1 MTTRA
6 LVLGG
11 GGTAGIA
18 WETGIL
24 AGLAES
30 GVDLLDA
37 DLVVGTS
44 AGAAVAAQV
53 TSGLPLPT
61 LLARQVDPAQQNA
74 ELTPTV
80 DVPAVLEGYGEISE
94 QATDL
99 VDMLRRTGKLALS
112 SPTVPEEAR
121 IRVITDRLPVPA
133 WPARPLRITAVD
145 AATGEFVVFDR
156 DSGVS
161 LVDAV
166 AASCAVPGVWPTVTI
181 GGRRYM
187 DGGVRSTENADVAA
201 GYDKVLVVQVLE
213 LPGAGQWGNDLAH
226 QVAQLRADGASV
238 EIVTADEAS
247 TAAFTDNPLDPA
259 VRSPSG
265 LAGVV
270 QGKLVAGQVGEFWA
284 G

>member
-30 GVDLLDA
+30 GVDLLSA

-61 LLARQVDPAQQNA
+61 LLARQVDPDAQNK

-80 DVPAVLEGYGEISE
+80 DVPAMLAGYADIAE

-99 VDMLRRTGKLALS
+99 TDMLQRTGRLALT
-112 SPTVPEEAR
+112 SPTVDQTAR
-121 IRVITDRLPVPA
+121 RQVIVDRLPVHD
-133 WPARPLRITAVD
+133 WPAKPMRITAVD
-145 AATGEFVVFDR
+145 TETGEFVVFDR

-161 LVDAV
+161 LMDAV
-166 AASCAVPGVWPTVTI
+166 AASCAVPGVWPPVTI
-181 GGRRYM
+181 GDRRYM
-187 DGGVRSTENADVAA
+187 DGGVRSTENADVAV

-213 LPGAGQWGNDLAH
+213 LPGGGQWDNDLAH
-226 QVAQLRADGASV
+226 QAAQLRESGAKV
-238 EIVTADEAS
+238 EIIRADEKSA
-247 TAAFTDNPLDPA
+247 AAFTDNPLDPK
-259 VRSPSG
+259 VRRPSG
-265 LAGVV
+265 LAGVA
-270 QGKLVAGQVGEFWA
+270 QGRQEAERVTQFWQT
-284 G
+284 